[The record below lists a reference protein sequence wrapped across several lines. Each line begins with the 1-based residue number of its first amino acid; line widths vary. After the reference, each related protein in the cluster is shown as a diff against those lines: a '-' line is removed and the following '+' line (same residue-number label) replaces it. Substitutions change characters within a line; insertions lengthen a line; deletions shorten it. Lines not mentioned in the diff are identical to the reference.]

1 MIEVVKIADQ
11 ESLRK
16 AFAIREK
23 VFVEEQQVSKEEE
36 YDEFEERAT
45 HFLALNE
52 KGEPAGTAR
61 WRFTDKGV
69 KLERFA
75 VLKESR
81 GTGVGTALVAAVLED
96 VAAHEQ
102 SEGKKIYLHAQL
114 TAVPLYA
121 KFGFEK
127 KGEQFEECNIWHY
140 QMEKSSTAV

>member
-1 MIEVVKIADQ
+1 MEVVKITDQ
-11 ESLRK
+11 ESLNK

-23 VFVEEQQVSKEEE
+23 VFVEEQQVSREEE
-36 YDEFEERAT
+36 YDEFEKSSA

-52 KGEPAGTAR
+52 QGEPAGTAR
-61 WRFTDKGV
+61 WRFTDKGI

-96 VAAHEQ
+96 VEAHPHT
-102 SEGKKIYLHAQL
+102 EGKKVYLHAQL

-140 QMEKSSTAV
+140 QMEKKSTAL